1 MLLQCCLLLQTGIFA
16 DAREDWGEVAD
27 SGEAV
32 HMVIVELRSSTS
44 STTVSLVPCASGPHT
59 VAELLQNRA
68 QFEDFLINS
77 TGSTVNGVS
86 TTHADFSVPIMF
98 VIPKDEY
105 DHTVRE
111 AEQLVRK
118 LGFTYVLV
126 FFKKI
131 GRTASFF
138 FATVLHCS
146 SHTQGP
152 CYPLPPPLPPPLPRP
167 FAVTKAVHTTPTL
180 KKKKTS
186 IYVHFLGISWAFPGL
201 FTSSNKIA
209 KKILLKSLA
218 RAPHS
223 LTGTLTHTHTCARA
237 LSRTHMRAHIYR
249 DTLGISSGMLGFRR
263 FLQPNLCV
271 QNRSGKTPPP
281 TAPFGLLPSL
291 WKPCAAQS

>member
-16 DAREDWGEVAD
+16 DAREDWGEVAN

-32 HMVIVELRSSTS
+32 QMVIVELRSSTS

-126 FFKKI
+126 FLKN
-131 GRTASFF
+131 RFF
-138 FATVLHCS
+138 LLCHCS
-146 SHTQGP
+146 SLFFAHTRAM
-152 CYPLPPPLPPPLPRP
+152 LPPPSSPPSSPPSP
-167 FAVTKAVHTTPTL
+167 FCCNKSCPHHPNP
-180 KKKKTS
+180 KKEKDEHICS
-186 IYVHFLGISWAFPGL
+186 FPGHILGISWAF
-201 FTSSNKIA
+201 
-209 KKILLKSLA
+209 
-218 RAPHS
+218 H
-223 LTGTLTHTHTCARA
+223 
-237 LSRTHMRAHIYR
+237 
-249 DTLGISSGMLGFRR
+249 
-263 FLQPNLCV
+263 FL
-271 QNRSGKTPPP
+271 
-281 TAPFGLLPSL
+281 
-291 WKPCAAQS
+291 